1 MPAGRPPLF
10 SSAIELQEKIEEYF
24 ENQYGKV
31 VESDGEEGDD
41 IKVPGYNITITGLAF
56 YLGFESRQSFYDYEK
71 NSEFSYIIKRA
82 RLQVESAYESNLY
95 GKNPTGSIFALKNMG
110 WSDKQEIDQKTE
122 HSGGIT
128 IHWEEPPVQH
138 SSNQGSP
145 GELPSLQGGLQDN
158 S

>member
-24 ENQYGKV
+24 DGQYGSVTEPDTETGLVKQT
-31 VESDGEEGDD
+31 
-41 IKVPGYNITITGLAF
+41 PGYNITITGLAL
-56 YLGFESRQSFYDYEK
+56 YLGFETRQSFYDYEK
-71 NSEFSYIIKRA
+71 HEEYSYIIKRA
-82 RLQVESAYESNLY
+82 RLHVEAAYESNLY

-138 SSNQGSP
+138 SSNQGST